1 MNQLDAQETHGDTTD
16 RQEPLVLPSLGHV
29 EDVARSST
37 SRGDRLVAF
46 IGAAVVVALVI
57 VYGAWQWQTLKP
69 VTPHV
74 VVAVPVA
81 PRQPSVPN
89 PYASVPLD
97 ARAAIVYD
105 VRANRPLFKRNSD
118 AQLPLASLTKLM
130 TSLVAVESLSTNTRI
145 AVSPY
150 AIDTEGDSGLFAN
163 ETWKL
168 GDLVSFTLLTS
179 SNDGADAVAAAVG
192 GIWQTTPEISPVYE
206 HVDSFVSKMNLR
218 ARELGL
224 VKTKY
229 NNPTGLDEY
238 DGEDGGL
245 GSARDMA
252 ILITYLWE
260 QHPEAI
266 RDTTMP
272 TRVFRSEDGFVH
284 KGENTNEYV
293 TSTPGILASK
303 TGYTD
308 LAGGNLAILY
318 NAGLDHP
325 IAVVVLGST
334 REGRFKDVQKLV
346 DATYRYEA
354 SGWYEY
360 EVAGSTSPL

>member
-1 MNQLDAQETHGDTTD
+1 L
-16 RQEPLVLPSLGHV
+16 
-29 EDVARSST
+29 
-37 SRGDRLVAF
+37 
-46 IGAAVVVALVI
+46 
-57 VYGAWQWQTLKP
+57 
-69 VTPHV
+69 
-74 VVAVPVA
+74 
-81 PRQPSVPN
+81 
-89 PYASVPLD
+89 
-97 ARAAIVYD
+97 
-105 VRANRPLFKRNSD
+105 
-118 AQLPLASLTKLM
+118 
-130 TSLVAVESLSTNTRI
+130 
-145 AVSPY
+145 
-150 AIDTEGDSGLFAN
+150 
-163 ETWKL
+163 
-168 GDLVSFTLLTS
+168 
-179 SNDGADAVAAAVG
+179 
-192 GIWQTTPEISPVYE
+192 
-206 HVDSFVSKMNLR
+206 
-218 ARELGL
+218 
-224 VKTKY
+224 KTKY